1 MPSSYTPSLRLTKQ
15 GTGENDNT
23 WGSIANTGVFELVD
37 VSIAGVTSIS
47 VTTGSNITLTT
58 ANGSTD
64 ESRKAVLKLTGT
76 PTANIQIIVPAVTKT
91 YDVHAS
97 FSGAF
102 TVEIVPT
109 GGGDGVTF
117 EAGQTGRIYCDGT
130 DIFAIYL
137 SSPMWNTGDIKMT
150 KGTIAAALTANPGW
164 ALCDGNN
171 GTPDLRNKFLIGAQE
186 DAAGEAKTNVTGTLT
201 TTGGS
206 TTTSSDGGE
215 VLNTSAVALT
225 VGQLPKFSV
234 PLGDRSNNHAYTNT
248 APFQGTPFNVASNNN
263 TNPTGSESA
272 FSKTVGNNETHLH
285 SVTTTDHTHTAIPP
299 YYALVFLMKL

>member
-137 SSPMWNTGDIKMT
+137 SSPMWNTGDIKMVN
-150 KGTIAAALTANPGW
+150 GTIAAALSANPGW
-164 ALCDGNN
+164 ALCDGTN
-171 GTPDLRNKFLIGAQE
+171 GTPNLIDKFIVAAKE
-186 DAAGEAKTNVTGTLT
+186 DAASKAQTNITGTLT
-201 TTGGS
+201 QTGGS
-206 TTTSSDGGE
+206 ITTSSDGA
-215 VLNTSAVALT
+215 VSAGV
-225 VGQLPKFSV
+225 
-234 PLGDRSNNHAYTNT
+234 
-248 APFQGTPFNVASNNN
+248 
-263 TNPTGSESA
+263 TGSTTLTTNQIPSHSHGPSSPDSYIVQQGSGGIVWGYGSSA
-272 FSKTVGNNETHLH
+272 IGGIRLASGTGNAGGGEGHTH
-285 SVTTTDHTHTAIPP
+285 TTPAISAHTHTAVPP

>member
-137 SSPMWNTGDIKMT
+137 SSPMWNTGDIKMVN
-150 KGTIAAALTANPGW
+150 GTIAAALSANPGW

-171 GTPDLRNKFLIGAQE
+171 GTPNLIDKFIVAAKE
-186 DAAGEAKTNVTGTLT
+186 DAAGAAKTNITGTLT

-206 TTTSSDGGE
+206 ITTSSDGGE
-215 VLNTSAVALT
+215 TIDTEETVLT
-225 VGQLPKFSV
+225 VAQIPPHHHASGAGNDDTWQKFGFSQGGFTGLQHDGV
-234 PLGDRSNNHAYTNT
+234 STFT
-248 APFQGTPFNVASNNN
+248 AD
-263 TNPTGSESA
+263 
-272 FSKTVGNNETHLH
+272 VGGGEGHVHEL
-285 SVTTTDHTHTAIPP
+285 TTSDHTHTAVPP

>member
-91 YDVHAS
+91 YDVHGS
-97 FSGAF
+97 FSGSF

-109 GGGDGVTF
+109 GGGDGVVF

-137 SSPMWNTGDIKMT
+137 SSPMWNSGDIKMT

-171 GTPDLRNKFLIGAQE
+171 GTPDLRNRFLVGAQE

-201 TTGGS
+201 TSGGSITTSSNGGVAAGNTGS
-206 TTTSSDGGE
+206 TTLTIAQIPPHHHASGPGNDDTWQKLGFGLGGYTGLHHDGSSTFTADTGGGE
-215 VLNTSAVALT
+215 
-225 VGQLPKFSV
+225 G
-234 PLGDRSNNHAYTNT
+234 
-248 APFQGTPFNVASNNN
+248 
-263 TNPTGSESA
+263 
-272 FSKTVGNNETHLH
+272 
-285 SVTTTDHTHTAIPP
+285 HTHTIPEVPAHTHTVTPP
-299 YYALVFLMKL
+299 YYAIVFLMKL